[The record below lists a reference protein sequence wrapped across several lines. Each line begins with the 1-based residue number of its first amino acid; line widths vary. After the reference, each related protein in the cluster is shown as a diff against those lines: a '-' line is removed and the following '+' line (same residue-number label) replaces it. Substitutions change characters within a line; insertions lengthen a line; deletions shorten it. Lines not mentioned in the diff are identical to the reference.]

1 MRSYY
6 MASFSLLALTVWPCI
21 SDIWTKNELLEHC
34 AGKCW
39 CPFFRLFSGH
49 YSPAKLLFLH
59 TLNWAHFSSQLPSF
73 VLLSFFSN
81 LLMPHWT
88 DRITILILGFRNSKD
103 NIIRDFITF
112 FCDLDCSVVKHDFWI
127 AFNTFYKASSLIF
140 LEHSESDFG
149 AKNCYIC

>member
-1 MRSYY
+1 MTK
-6 MASFSLLALTVWPCI
+6 TVI
-21 SDIWTKNELLEHC
+21 FYVRKFKYFRFIILNFWTKNELLEHC

-39 CPFFRLFSGH
+39 CPFFHLFSGH

-88 DRITILILGFRNSKD
+88 DRITILILEFRNSKD

-112 FCDLDCSVVKHDFWI
+112 FVCSGLLSSQVWLLNCIQHFLSSVITHLSRAKRAWFWR
-127 AFNTFYKASSLIF
+127 
-140 LEHSESDFG
+140 
-149 AKNCYIC
+149 